1 MSENKLNI
9 QLTVTDE
16 QMTSL
21 LKGKLESLPDEKI
34 QEIFANALAEFLK
47 SSTGQQLFYTTDSF
61 YRSNTKPSPL
71 LEKMISN
78 AVSKDVLQPEVDALL
93 MALRDR
99 YPEFLKQAMISVFS
113 SLFFDNITKEN
124 IQGTINE
131 LFGRIDTKEDKK

>member
-16 QMTSL
+16 QMASL

-47 SSTGQQLFYTTDSF
+47 SSTGQQLFYTTDGF
-61 YRSNTKPSPL
+61 YRSNPKPSQL
-71 LEKMISN
+71 LEKMVSD

-99 YPEFLKQAMISVFS
+99 YPEFLKQTMISVFS
-113 SLFFDNITKEN
+113 SLFFDNITKAN
-124 IQGTINE
+124 IQATMGE
-131 LFGRIDTKEDKK
+131 LLGRIDTKEDKK